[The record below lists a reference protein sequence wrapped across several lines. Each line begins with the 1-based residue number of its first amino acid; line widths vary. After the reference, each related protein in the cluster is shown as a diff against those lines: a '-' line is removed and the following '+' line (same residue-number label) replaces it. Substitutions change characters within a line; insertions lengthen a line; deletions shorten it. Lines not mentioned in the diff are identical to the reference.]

1 MLKCIVV
8 DDEPLAHEVIKS
20 FSEKVQ
26 IIDIVSYFNDPKKAV
41 RYIQTNPVD
50 LVFLDIEM
58 AGFTGI
64 ELVKTLSDPPMVI
77 FTTAFA
83 SYAVEGFE
91 LDAIDYLL
99 KPFSLTRFLKACDR
113 AYDQHITNH
122 HKENKQA
129 KPDHIFVKAEQG
141 RQKLVI
147 TEIEYVESK
156 GNYVLIVT
164 ADVRLLTRLTMKE
177 AETLLLPYGFLR
189 VHRSFLVCRAHISRY
204 TKKEVQVGPEIIPIG
219 ENYMEAVWR
228 ELNTPLI

>member
-26 IIDIVSYFNDPKKAV
+26 IIDIVSYFNDPTKAV

-83 SYAVEGFE
+83 GYAVEGFE
-91 LDAIDYLL
+91 LDAVDYLL

-113 AYDQHITNH
+113 AYDQYITNH

-156 GNYVLIVT
+156 ANYVLMVT
-164 ADVRLLTRLTMKE
+164 AEGRLLTRLTMKE

-204 TKKEVQVGPEIIPIG
+204 TKKEMQVGSNIIPIG
-219 ENYMEAVWR
+219 ENYMEAVWQK
-228 ELNTPLI
+228 LTTASM